1 MEEENQKYEKNGI
14 NKNTDRVLFDDE
26 YYDKID
32 KNVIKSSYGLKV
44 IEIYT
49 KLREKR
55 IFTKLLRFY
64 YKKKYKVDFSKI
76 IFNDETGEYEYRDEF
91 DGEIYTFNKLSNLLS
106 EQEIKNELESDKRYK
121 KCHSKSIELISA
133 LPKGAILTG
142 CIKKFY
148 GKFLHS
154 VVEIEKRGKPYI
166 IDYTKNLIMPKEQ
179 YFKLT
184 NFEEIERI
192 SDEELF
198 SDLVATQQLH
208 LSRKRILD
216 F

>member
-1 MEEENQKYEKNGI
+1 MDKENQKYEKSGI
-14 NKNTDRVLFDDE
+14 NKNTDKVLFEDE

-32 KNVIKSSYGLKV
+32 EKVLENSYSIEV

-55 IFTKLLRFY
+55 IFTKLLKFY
-64 YKKKYKVDFSKI
+64 YKKKYTVDFSKI
-76 IFNDETGEYEYRDEF
+76 IYNKETGEYEYKDEF
-91 DGEIYTFNKLSNLLS
+91 DGEIYTFNKLSNLLD
-106 EQEIKNELESDKRYK
+106 EQEIKDELESDKGYK
-121 KCHSKSIELISA
+121 KCHSKSIELISV
-133 LPKGAILTG
+133 LPKGVILTG
-142 CIKKFY
+142 YVKKSY

-154 VVEIEKRGKPYI
+154 VVEIEKQKKSYI

-192 SDEELF
+192 SDEEFF
-198 SDLVATQQLH
+198 SDLIATGQLDF
-208 LSRKRILD
+208 SRKRI
-216 F
+216 FNF

>member
-1 MEEENQKYEKNGI
+1 MSTKF
-14 NKNTDRVLFDDE
+14 VLNE
-26 YYDKID
+26 T
-32 KNVIKSSYGLKV
+32 SYFG
-44 IEIYT
+44 
-49 KLREKR
+49 
-55 IFTKLLRFY
+55 
-64 YKKKYKVDFSKI
+64 
-76 IFNDETGEYEYRDEF
+76 
-91 DGEIYTFNKLSNLLS
+91 
-106 EQEIKNELESDKRYK
+106 
-121 KCHSKSIELISA
+121 
-133 LPKGAILTG
+133 KGAREELA
-142 CIKKFY
+142 
-148 GKFLHS
+148 
-154 VVEIEKRGKPYI
+154 VEIEKRGKPYI

>member
-1 MEEENQKYEKNGI
+1 MKEEKQKYEKNGI
-14 NKNTDRVLFDDE
+14 NKNTDRILFDDE

-32 KNVIKSSYGLKV
+32 ENVIKSTYGLKV

-55 IFTKLLRFY
+55 IFTKLLKFY
-64 YKKKYKVDFSKI
+64 YKKKYTIDFSKI

-106 EQEIKNELESDKRYK
+106 DQEIKNELESNKRYK

-133 LPKGAILTG
+133 LPKGFILTG
-142 CIKKFY
+142 YIKISY

-198 SDLVATQQLH
+198 SDLVATQQVH